1 MVGQGATLIC
11 LKRILEKL
19 ENKNSFK
26 KKRDVLK
33 TTQKLL
39 RRQKENIEASFNSN
53 CDNKIMIVKAI
64 EKAKWLAKIHL

>member
-1 MVGQGATLIC
+1 
-11 LKRILEKL
+11 L

-33 TTQKLL
+33 TTQKYI
-39 RRQKENIEASFNSN
+39 RATKNIQDPFNSK

-64 EKAKWLAKIHL
+64 EKAKWPAKELI

>member
-1 MVGQGATLIC
+1 MIC

-33 TTQKLL
+33 TTQKYI
-39 RRQKENIEASFNSN
+39 RATKNIQDPFNSK

-64 EKAKWLAKIHL
+64 EKAKWLAKELL

>member
-1 MVGQGATLIC
+1 MIVKVIEKAKMAGEGASLIC

-33 TTQKLL
+33 TTQKHL
-39 RRQKENIEASFNSN
+39 RRQIYFIISKKLL
-53 CDNKIMIVKAI
+53 KI
-64 EKAKWLAKIHL
+64 

>member
-1 MVGQGATLIC
+1 MQAIVKDIEKAIAGYSQGYSRDYRKGYCVAIEKAKRSLFDI

-33 TTQKLL
+33 TTQKHTGY
-39 RRQKENIEASFNSN
+39 K
-53 CDNKIMIVKAI
+53 M
-64 EKAKWLAKIHL
+64 

>member
-1 MVGQGATLIC
+1 
-11 LKRILEKL
+11 LKKL

-33 TTQKLL
+33 TTQKHL

-64 EKAKWLAKIHL
+64 EKAKWLAKELP